1 MHTFF
6 NFSSASKVSHNSG
19 LQVTFVEKVGNKYE
33 SFQEKSRNVMINSR
47 VSRVIYPLEM
57 YFSLRSNPTVS

>member
-6 NFSSASKVSHNSG
+6 NFSSASKVSHSLG

-33 SFQEKSRNVMINSR
+33 SFQEKTQESDDKQ
-47 VSRVIYPLEM
+47 
-57 YFSLRSNPTVS
+57 